1 MRIVAFEKSGI
12 SYNDALYKAVESQNV
27 TVVQGYFAGGWL
39 LNNLRRGDW
48 VHLHWPSFQ
57 YAVKGSYLASLR
69 AFARWFALLALI
81 RLRGARIAWTAH
93 NLLPHDRH
101 SISWMDP
108 LARRIVIALARKIL
122 VHGPSAAKELSARF
136 PSAAG
141 KIAHIPHGNWADY
154 YPVTSTREATRSKL
168 GIPVDT
174 YVYLFIG
181 LCKPYKNLHGLVKTF
196 RTLPGDSVLLVAG
209 KFEDPNYQKHVE
221 ALASGDQRIR
231 IIPGF
236 IPDDMIQRYLVACDA
251 VVAPY
256 NEILTSG
263 TAMLAMS
270 FGRPI
275 ISVNRGFLKD
285 VVTDKVGLLFSPEST
300 DGLTDALA
308 AARNRRF
315 DEKEILSYAREFT
328 YEDAAS
334 KLIASLKAA

>member
-12 SYNDALYKAVESQNV
+12 SYNDALYKAVESQGV
-27 TVVQGYFAGGWL
+27 AVVQGYFAGGWL
-39 LNNLRRGDW
+39 LKNLRRGDW

-57 YAVKGSYLASLR
+57 YAVKGSYLAGLR
-69 AFARWFALLALI
+69 GFARWFSLLALI

-101 SISWMDP
+101 PIGWMDP
-108 LARRIVIALARKIL
+108 LARRIVIALAGKIL
-122 VHGPSAAKELSARF
+122 VHGPGAAKELCARF
-136 PSAAG
+136 PSATP
-141 KIAHIPHGNWADY
+141 KIAHMPHGNWVDY
-154 YPVTSTREATRSKL
+154 YPVTSTREAARSKL
-168 GIPVDT
+168 GIPPDT

-181 LCKPYKNLHGLVKTF
+181 LCKPYKNLHGLVKAF
-196 RTLPGDSVLLVAG
+196 RALPGNSMLLVAG
-209 KFEDPNYQKHVE
+209 KFQDPNYHKHVE

-236 IPDDMIQRYLVACDA
+236 VPNDMIQAYLVACDA

-263 TAMLAMS
+263 TAMLAIS

-275 ISVNRGFLKD
+275 ISVNKGFLKD
-285 VVTDKVGLLFSPEST
+285 IVTDEVGLLFPPEST

-308 AARNRRF
+308 AAQNREF
-315 DEKEILSYAREFT
+315 DETEILSYAREFT

-334 KLIASLKAA
+334 KLISTLKAA